1 MGKPKPISRWSLIH
15 YLGMKCTVD
24 EFEVVSRSGLSVREI
39 RQRTGS
45 IPMPC
50 GNWRAE
56 RVKTEAARA

>member
-1 MGKPKPISRWSLIH
+1 MGKTKPISLWKLIH
-15 YLGMKCTVD
+15 NSTGMKCTVS
-24 EFEVVSRSGLSVREI
+24 EFDVLKHSGLSVREL

-56 RVKTEAARA
+56 RVKGAKS